1 MTHCQHIRIHT
12 LAHMSYYLF
21 LIISLPFIERR
32 SEQNR
37 LISWVKQ
44 VNFSPKLNQRRQLN
58 MINELILSSSGR
70 NLADELGKSSGGT
83 STVHGGGK
91 ASEQHSDGK
100 TNISPKEMKNGIVV
114 LMQEGLDLILN
125 VLNNAITLHRRVSGS
140 KHSCTPSK
148 R

>member
-1 MTHCQHIRIHT
+1 
-12 LAHMSYYLF
+12 
-21 LIISLPFIERR
+21 
-32 SEQNR
+32 
-37 LISWVKQ
+37 
-44 VNFSPKLNQRRQLN
+44 

-70 NLADELGKSSGGT
+70 NLADEPGKSNGS
-83 STVHGGGK
+83 SPVHGGAK
-91 ASEQHSDGK
+91 ATDQQHSGGK
-100 TNISPKEMKNGIVV
+100 TNISAKEMKNGIVV

>member
-1 MTHCQHIRIHT
+1 MTHCQHKHIHIIT
-12 LAHMSYYLF
+12 HKSYYLF
-21 LIISLPFIERR
+21 LIISLLFIEGR

-70 NLADELGKSSGGT
+70 NLADELGKSSSGT
-83 STVHGGGK
+83 STAHSGGK
-91 ASEQHSDGK
+91 AEQHSGGK
-100 TNISPKEMKNGIVV
+100 TNICPKEMKNGIVV

>member
-1 MTHCQHIRIHT
+1 M
-12 LAHMSYYLF
+12 
-21 LIISLPFIERR
+21 
-32 SEQNR
+32 
-37 LISWVKQ
+37 KQ

-70 NLADELGKSSGGT
+70 SLSDELGKSSSSSTSSPAHGT
-83 STVHGGGK
+83 K
-91 ASEQHSDGK
+91 AEQPGGK
-100 TNISPKEMKNGIVV
+100 TNISSNEMKNAIVV

>member
-1 MTHCQHIRIHT
+1 M
-12 LAHMSYYLF
+12 
-21 LIISLPFIERR
+21 
-32 SEQNR
+32 
-37 LISWVKQ
+37 KQ

-70 NLADELGKSSGGT
+70 SLSDELGKSSSSSTSSPAHGGT
-83 STVHGGGK
+83 K
-91 ASEQHSDGK
+91 AEQPGGK
-100 TNISPKEMKNGIVV
+100 TNISSNEMKNAIVV

>member
-1 MTHCQHIRIHT
+1 M
-12 LAHMSYYLF
+12 
-21 LIISLPFIERR
+21 
-32 SEQNR
+32 
-37 LISWVKQ
+37 
-44 VNFSPKLNQRRQLN
+44 NFSPKLNQRRQLN

-70 NLADELGKSSGGT
+70 SLSDELGKTSST
-83 STVHGGGK
+83 SSPAHGGAK
-91 ASEQHSDGK
+91 TEQSGEK
-100 TNISPKEMKNGIVV
+100 TNISLLEMKNAIVV